1 MAVLTLTTAQRQDI
15 EQRRHRTDRKRVAD
29 RLAALLWLA
38 DGETEKEV
46 GRRLG
51 VDRKTVGEWVQTFR
65 AHGIDGLCTLNYQ
78 GDPGEL
84 SVEQIAECKAE
95 AAKGTFRSAKQI
107 AAWIKERFQVS
118 YSESGVKAL
127 MHRIGVSYH
136 KSSGVLWKAD
146 RTAQEQ
152 FVQQLEADAPLL
164 EKAKTY
170 DAISSMAATRFGA
183 SNACFPPGCSS
194 ASASTSA
201 WVPAA
206 NG

>member
-1 MAVLTLTTAQRQDI
+1 MLIMAVLTLTAAQRQDI

-46 GRRLG
+46 GRRLD
-51 VDRKTVGEWVQTFR
+51 VDRKTVGEWVQIFR
-65 AHGIDGLCTLNYQ
+65 SHGIDGLCTLNYQ

-84 SVEQIAECKAE
+84 SVEQIAEFKAE

-107 AAWIKERFQVS
+107 AAWIQEHFQVS

-136 KSSGVLWKAD
+136 KSSGFLWKAD
-146 RTAQEQ
+146 RAAQEQ
-152 FVQQLEADAPLL
+152 FVQQFEADAPLL
-164 EKAKTY
+164 EKAKTSG
-170 DAISSMAATRFGA
+170 AISSMAATRFGA
-183 SNACFPPGCSS
+183 LNACFPPGCSS
-194 ASASTSA
+194 ANA
-201 WVPAA
+201 
-206 NG
+206 